1 MWHSYWTSSVHTR
14 RRSRASRCRSS
25 PTWRPRSASCWAPR
39 RASCTRSS
47 PRRWAPTRP
56 SRRTWCCAPPYV
68 ACLTLPAFLL
78 PSPPLSPS
86 PSPQPSLPHPL
97 LVPYTCPL
105 RTPAS
110 TRPPPGA
117 RGRRLHHQ
125 PAQPLRHPPVGV
137 RHGQSGAPNQRGQRT
152 ARLQPHDGRLADR
165 LLRTGAQRGQEAAT
179 ILLQDARVALRRAV
193 SEGPG
198 RGHPRLVRAGRA
210 YRDRFVFMPCM

>member
-1 MWHSYWTSSVHTR
+1 MAATIRELLGPEASIVHEIVTKEMGADSAIATHMVLRAALRSMPHTSSLPT
-14 RRSRASRCRSS
+14 AS
-25 PTWRPRSASCWAPR
+25 P
-39 RASCTRSS
+39 
-47 PRRWAPTRP
+47 
-56 SRRTWCCAPPYV
+56 
-68 ACLTLPAFLL
+68 
-78 PSPPLSPS
+78 PPLSPS

-152 ARLQPHDGRLADR
+152 ARLQPHDGRFADR